1 MIQRATSGSVTVDGQ
16 VVASIGKG
24 LVVLVGLTE
33 GDGEGALDHMV
44 KKLLNLRL
52 FDDAEGKA
60 WAASVQAISGDVMLV
75 SQFTLYGTTKGNKP
89 DFHLAMSTEPAAV
102 LYARFVSKV
111 QAAYKGGRV
120 CSGVFGANMAVA
132 LVNDGPI
139 TLSLD
144 TDGHD
149 FSKEDAKFAKA
160 QARFGGKQKEAAS
173 HAAAPA
179 KPAQNTEAASSTQS
193 NPAAAEAS
201 SSSPAPASSPSA
213 SPVSASSSSAV
224 PADAAPSPSPSASSS
239 ASVAAPAVDP
249 AAFVSSA
256 PATVS
261 VPWAS
266 PLYSGSSFA
275 SLVGNTPLI
284 LLRGLSAVTGC
295 RIYGKAEYT
304 NPGGSIK
311 DRAACA
317 ILEAA
322 EASGALVH
330 GKPGWI
336 VEGTAGN
343 TGIGL
348 TLAGAARGYR
358 TLVVLA
364 SNNSQEKKDALRS
377 LGATL
382 LEVPMVPFAN
392 SNNYVHVA
400 QRVYEAMRRHFAKAD
415 PECRVILADQWSN
428 PANRAAHFSGT
439 GPEIW
444 RQTEGKVDAF
454 CCGVG
459 TGGTL
464 SGVSLFLRSAA
475 AEAGRPFQSVLVDP
489 EGSALKDFFESGV
502 LRSEGSSVSEGI
514 GQGRLCD
521 NLVRDGFR
529 PDSCVRIADADALP
543 LAWSLLR
550 EGGISIGSSSAIN
563 VAGAVAVA
571 RKLGP
576 GHTIVT
582 VLCDSGT
589 RYTSKMS
596 NPAFLLSKQL
606 PVPAWLDGR
615 DQTTKA
621 EQDATQVWLKD
632 ALAEGERQQAE
643 KEKQQQAQ

>member
-1 MIQRATSGSVTVDGQ
+1 MTVDGK

-60 WAASVQAISGDVMLV
+60 WAASVQAISGDVLLV

-89 DFHLAMSTEPAAV
+89 DFHLAMSTDPASV

-132 LVNDGPI
+132 LVNDGPV
-139 TLSLD
+139 TLSID

-160 QARFGGKQKEAAS
+160 QARFGGKQNGAAASAATAKPMQNGEAACS
-173 HAAAPA
+173 SPAAPA
-179 KPAQNTEAASSTQS
+179 EAASSS
-193 NPAAAEAS
+193 PAPADSPSTSPVSAS
-201 SSSPAPASSPSA
+201 SSSSAAPSEAASSVPASSPSA
-213 SPVSASSSSAV
+213 SP
-224 PADAAPSPSPSASSS
+224 SPSPSSSS
-239 ASVAAPAVDP
+239 SGAVDP
-249 AAFVSSA
+249 AAFVASA
-256 PATVS
+256 PATLL
-261 VPWAS
+261 VPSAS

-284 LLRGLSAVTGC
+284 LLRGLSTQTGC
-295 RIYGKAEYT
+295 RIYGKAEYA

-317 ILEAA
+317 ILQAA

-382 LEVPMVPFAN
+382 LEVPMVPFSN
-392 SNNYVHVA
+392 NNNYVHVA
-400 QRVYEAMRRHFAKAD
+400 ARVFEAMKASFAKSD

-428 PANRAAHFSGT
+428 PANRAAHEGGT

-444 RQTEGKVDAF
+444 KQTGGKIDAF

-464 SGVSLFLRSAA
+464 SGTSLFLRSAA
-475 AEAGRPFQSVLVDP
+475 AAAGSTFQSVLVDP
-489 EGSALKDFFESGV
+489 EGSALKDYFESGV
-502 LRSEGSSVSEGI
+502 LRSSGSSVSEGI

-521 NLVRDGFR
+521 NLVRDGFK
-529 PDSCVRIADADALP
+529 PDSCVRITDAEALP
-543 LAWSLLR
+543 LAWALLR
-550 EGGISIGSSSAIN
+550 EEGISVGSSSAIN
-563 VAGAVAVA
+563 VAGALAVA

-606 PVPAWLDGR
+606 PVPTWLDER
-615 DQTTKA
+615 DQSTKA
-621 EQDATQVWLKD
+621 EHDATQSWLQD
-632 ALAEGERQQAE
+632 ALAEGDRQQAE
-643 KEKQQQAQ
+643 KEKQQQQQSH